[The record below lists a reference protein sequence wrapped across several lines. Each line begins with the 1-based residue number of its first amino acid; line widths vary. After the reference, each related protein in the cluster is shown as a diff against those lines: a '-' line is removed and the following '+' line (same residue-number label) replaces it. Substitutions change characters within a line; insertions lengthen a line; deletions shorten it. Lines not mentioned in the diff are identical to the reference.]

1 MSYILNR
8 PFTRRQR
15 LDFIVEHNHQ
25 HGREIAETDTSII
38 ALESNEIFVDGEV
51 KINPNYDAEKRLF
64 HIDIELDEIK
74 VQLGELDLKSIR
86 ALREGG
92 TNSDG
97 VPYIELYQSQ
107 INELRQK
114 YSDLIS
120 EKATLENIG
129 GANDISE

>member
-25 HGREIAETDTSII
+25 YGREIAETDTSII

-74 VQLGELDLKSIR
+74 NQLADLDLKSIR

-92 TNSDG
+92 VNSEG
-97 VPYIELYQSQ
+97 IPYINYYQTQ
-107 INELRQK
+107 IDELRQK
-114 YSDLIS
+114 YSNLVQ
-120 EKATLENIG
+120 EKEILEG
-129 GANDISE
+129 VKNDISQ